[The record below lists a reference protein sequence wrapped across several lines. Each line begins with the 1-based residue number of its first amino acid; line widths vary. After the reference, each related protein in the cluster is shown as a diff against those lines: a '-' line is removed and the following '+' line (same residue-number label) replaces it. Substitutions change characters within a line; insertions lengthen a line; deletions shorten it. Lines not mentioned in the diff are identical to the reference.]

1 MEDMFEAMARSA
13 EEERASGSKDKAAPS
28 PYLTDDE
35 VSTDGEG
42 VSYDSDTYHEE
53 WLEWEEFVSQ
63 QEGPGSIESN
73 NSKHHYEALVCVT
86 ENMEL
91 ATPATKVKKEKI
103 VAPSMPC
110 TPLGNEG
117 EHREKMVRQQLPF
130 PAAVSRPV
138 SRKEMLE
145 NPEALK
151 KMRDEWSGLTE
162 QGTFEF
168 GTAKNPMIFEYDAIR
183 NEAKVNKEEIHFGRV
198 HGIMVEK
205 QWQLPKDD
213 PRRKFKGRAVL
224 LGNKVTNQ
232 NIEAAFFQD
241 LGNSPATFEA
251 ARWADLYGLLPK
263 HSVMLA
269 DAIRA
274 YIQADLKG
282 PRFFVELPPEA
293 WPSWVKL
300 QDYRRPVVR
309 LRKALY
315 GHPDSGTMWE
325 QHCDKAVKEVG
336 FVAVGPEWPSTYYH
350 KEMELLLVV
359 YVDDLKMAGPES
371 SMKKGWSMLRSKLD
385 LEPETDLGL
394 YLGCQLVR
402 GETKLKDGTKV
413 STII

>member
-1 MEDMFEAMARSA
+1 MFEAKARSEA
-13 EEERASGSKDKAAPS
+13 EARSSRDREKATPATQTS
-28 PYLTDDE
+28 EDE

-42 VSYDSDTYHEE
+42 SSYESNAYPEE

-63 QEGPGSIESN
+63 QEGPNADTSGKQ
-73 NSKHHYEALVCVT
+73 KHIYEALACT
-86 ENMEL
+86 AEYHDN
-91 ATPATKVKKEKI
+91 PKSSYKVNKEKVI
-103 VAPSMPC
+103 APSMPC
-110 TPLGNEG
+110 INTGKVD
-117 EHREKMVRQQLPF
+117 EHRVKITEQQLPF

-151 KMRDEWSGLTE
+151 KMRDEWNGLTE

-168 GTAKNPMIFEYDAIR
+168 GTAKNPLIYEHDAIR
-183 NEAKVNKEEIHFGRV
+183 SEAKKNDEEIHFGRV

-205 QWQLPKDD
+205 HWQLPKED

-251 ARWADLYGLLPK
+251 ARWADLYRLLPNN
-263 HSVMLA
+263 SVMLA

-282 PRFFVELPPEA
+282 PRFFVELPSEA
-293 WPSWVKL
+293 WPSWVNL
-300 QDYRRPVVR
+300 QEYRRPVVR

-371 SMKKGWSMLRSKLD
+371 KMKLGWQKLRSKLD
-385 LEPETDLGL
+385 LEPETELGL
-394 YLGCQLVR
+394 
-402 GETKLKDGTKV
+402 
-413 STII
+413 